1 MHVPAPRLGG
11 DKSSRGAVLRG
22 PPRLAPT
29 AVMAPSRGVQAAPC
43 IPKNLPPEPC
53 SWQGSL
59 TLPFPPHTLLSG
71 GRAQVFPTSIQAASQ
86 SAGGHRLWRGHPT
99 IRKGSLPLTT
109 PTGLCRCL
117 ITALQ
122 VEKPQQQAPA
132 DSPSPF
138 CTESPPKRAT
148 VKPREIR
155 KTAPGS
161 PGDVLPSRA
170 EGYLWL

>member
-1 MHVPAPRLGG
+1 M
-11 DKSSRGAVLRG
+11 LRG

-109 PTGLCRCL
+109 PTGLRRCL